1 MAKHSPIFSRE
12 DVTKLFIVLCFFSF
26 FAVFALY
33 QYGYVSKPLSLIT
46 YNLRPIA
53 RTRAN
58 GTNINRTAASRY
70 FMPVLMFL
78 KSGPQHNYIRFR
90 DALPLVALQNRT
102 LVAYPIRNHKTQ
114 DNASE
119 ARNLSVTFDIELL
132 KQFVPV
138 VTPYEFFRQCNGSAV
153 VMNQRIRSKRGNLLK
168 EIYRDTGLL
177 FQEIKHN
184 KENSAAKSTFA
195 RRLSSLWEYPCIIYQ
210 PRSTPYYNFT
220 LQWKKTAK
228 EAYRYLKKAPY
239 LRSMGEEG
247 ARHICEGK
255 KYLALHWRN
264 RSGEWCTSG
273 RKQFCNFTRLNL
285 VSESPQLVKAFQN
298 FMKLKNISCVY
309 LAFPPFA
316 KKMYDILRPH
326 IPQLYTKEDLI
337 KTVPSIAAYKND
349 NFVISLVEQEIVK
362 RADKFIGCS
371 QSAWTQFAKFERADM
386 NRRTMSLR
394 AVKGMPK
401 GVLAIN

>member
-1 MAKHSPIFSRE
+1 MATHSQIFRKG
-12 DVTKLFIVLCFFSF
+12 VLTKAFLVLSFISF
-26 FAVFALY
+26 LAAFALY
-33 QYGYVSKPLSLIT
+33 QYGNVSQPLSMIT

-58 GTNINRTAASRY
+58 GTKINRTIASRY
-70 FMPVLMFL
+70 LMPVFMFHV
-78 KSGPQHNYIRFR
+78 SGPQHNYIRFR
-90 DALPLVALQNRT
+90 DTLPLVALQNRT

-119 ARNLSVTFDIELL
+119 ARNLSETFDIELL

-153 VMNQRIRSKRGNLLK
+153 VVDLRIPSKRSNLLK

-210 PRSTPYYNFT
+210 PRSTPYYNST

-247 ARHICEGK
+247 ARHICKGE
-255 KYLALHWRN
+255 KYLAFHWRN
-264 RSGEWCTSG
+264 RSGERCTSG

-298 FMKLKNISCVY
+298 FMKLKNISCIY

-316 KKMYDILRPH
+316 KRMYDILRPH

-337 KTVPSIAAYKND
+337 IR
-349 NFVISLVEQEIVK
+349 Q
-362 RADKFIGCS
+362 C
-371 QSAWTQFAKFERADM
+371 
-386 NRRTMSLR
+386 
-394 AVKGMPK
+394 
-401 GVLAIN
+401 LALPPIR